1 LDKAEDFYTK
11 PVEKMTERDWRIF
24 RENNDILVKG
34 GRIPH
39 PIRNWDEVNEI
50 NQTLRDNISY
60 AGYAKPMAIQMQ
72 AAPVCL
78 HFRDMIGLAP
88 TGSGKSAAF
97 LIPLIN
103 FLMRMPPIKDDLI
116 SDGSYSIIM
125 APTREL
131 AIQIDE
137 EFRKLARDTHLRS
150 IVVVGGK
157 SAEEQGSSIGRGVEI
172 VIGTPGRIEDLIKR
186 QYLVLNQC
194 YYVILD
200 EADKMIDQELEE
212 SVNYILE
219 SLPTFLDKSS
229 GSEQEVALQEQQMIR
244 GEKFFKTFT
253 MFSATMLPQIEK
265 IARKYLRYPAMITI
279 GEPGGGKKDIDQRV
293 EFVSEGTKRSKLI

>member
-1 LDKAEDFYTK
+1 
-11 PVEKMTERDWRIF
+11 
-24 RENNDILVKG
+24 
-34 GRIPH
+34 
-39 PIRNWDEVNEI
+39 
-50 NQTLRDNISY
+50 
-60 AGYAKPMAIQMQ
+60 MAIQMQ

-103 FLMRMPPIKDDLI
+103 FLMKMPPIKDDLI

-229 GSEQEVALQEQQMIR
+229 GSEQEVA
-244 GEKFFKTFT
+244 
-253 MFSATMLPQIEK
+253 
-265 IARKYLRYPAMITI
+265 
-279 GEPGGGKKDIDQRV
+279 
-293 EFVSEGTKRSKLI
+293 

>member
-1 LDKAEDFYTK
+1 MDKAEDFYSK
-11 PVEKMTERDWRIF
+11 PVDKMTERDWRIF

-125 APTREL
+125 APTR
-131 AIQIDE
+131 APMAFSSPAQY
-137 EFRKLARDTHLRS
+137 FAHA
-150 IVVVGGK
+150 
-157 SAEEQGSSIGRGVEI
+157 SA
-172 VIGTPGRIEDLIKR
+172 
-186 QYLVLNQC
+186 C
-194 YYVILD
+194 
-200 EADKMIDQELEE
+200 
-212 SVNYILE
+212 
-219 SLPTFLDKSS
+219 
-229 GSEQEVALQEQQMIR
+229 
-244 GEKFFKTFT
+244 
-253 MFSATMLPQIEK
+253 
-265 IARKYLRYPAMITI
+265 
-279 GEPGGGKKDIDQRV
+279 
-293 EFVSEGTKRSKLI
+293 